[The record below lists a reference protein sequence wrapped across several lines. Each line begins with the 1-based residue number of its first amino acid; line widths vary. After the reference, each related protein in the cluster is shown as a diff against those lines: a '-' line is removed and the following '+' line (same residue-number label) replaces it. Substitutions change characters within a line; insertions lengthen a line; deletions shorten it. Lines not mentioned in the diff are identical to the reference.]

1 MLASVKY
8 PCNLLSTDVSY
19 SNNIIGVCVCVCV
32 CVCVLKSA
40 KKQHHHPTHKHNKY
54 HGCCGSRVPTVFKSV
69 ENRNIVFRGTKLE
82 SLVFPLV
89 ASN

>member
-19 SNNIIGVCVCVCV
+19 NSNNVNYFGV